1 MSTERKPKTINEML
15 LELKHNLE
23 FEILNNSE
31 GSKYSKHTEKG
42 YLRTVEAILAEDAS
56 DTVKKAVYD
65 AVSAA
70 YTTRKMY
77 QSSRD
82 EVSRIK
88 QVLSETNPEKVV
100 VASLADSYS
109 RMLSSMGERFKT
121 VYNEAKIKGY
131 YPEKMSYFDW
141 LWHELEVIKSTGSYL
156 KNKALEDLEK
166 LQKPN

>member
-1 MSTERKPKTINEML
+1 MSTEQKRKTPTELL

-31 GSKYSKHTEKG
+31 DSKYSKYTEKG
-42 YLRTVEAILAEDAS
+42 YLRTVDAILAEETS

-70 YTTRKMY
+70 CMSMRMY

-82 EVSRIK
+82 EISRMK
-88 QVLSETNPEKVV
+88 QVLSETNPEKLV

-109 RMLSSMGERFKT
+109 RMINSMGDRFKT
-121 VYNEAKIKGY
+121 VYNEAKNKGY
-131 YPEKMSYFDW
+131 YPDKMSYFDW
-141 LWHELEVIKSTGSYL
+141 LWHELEVIKGAGSYL
-156 KNKALEDLEK
+156 KNKALDDLEK
-166 LQKPN
+166 LENPQ